1 MNKNLIG
8 AELATWKED
17 YDWRAAFYEAM
28 HGDCYYDPDTNV
40 LDAITRVVVAEEGE
54 NDGDSWLAVV
64 EWSGPEGN
72 YAVMEASCDY
82 TGWDCQAGG
91 VIAFHPTEGMALTDL
106 TPSQAARLGVP
117 HDANKQANL

>member
-1 MNKNLIG
+1 MIKNLIG
-8 AELATWKED
+8 TELATWKED
-17 YDWRAAFYEAM
+17 YDWRAAFYEAI
-28 HGDCYYDPDTNV
+28 HGDCGCSADT
-40 LDAITRVVVAEEGE
+40 LDSVTRVVVAEEGD

-106 TPSQAARLGVP
+106 TPRQAKRLDVP
-117 HDANKQANL
+117 HDANRRNHENT